1 MIWVNAGECGTF
13 PVSATL
19 IRYVRSSTVGDPGDA
34 VGGEFPFPQRPQ
46 DVGERGLGGGDHP
59 DGAGRGVARRGR
71 RRCRTRTGRRP
82 PRSARP
88 GCRRR
93 RRRPRS
99 RPTRRGCSARRPPR
113 ITAVGVFPDP
123 PFGLVTAI
131 RTDRGQ
137 VACRMARTLCR
148 CASSS
153 FPGFGVARP
162 RLSTLSTVRRR
173 PHSAGGSGGAG
184 GTHPP
189 SASTSVD
196 PARFLR
202 EPVPRHHPGSG
213 SGSGGSGSARTSGS
227 SS

>member
-1 MIWVNAGECGTF
+1 MSDTHRA
-13 PVSATL
+13 ATPS
-19 IRYVRSSTVGDPGDA
+19 V
-34 VGGEFPFPQRPQ
+34 
-46 DVGERGLGGGDHP
+46 
-59 DGAGRGVARRGR
+59 
-71 RRCRTRTGRRP
+71 RP
-82 PRSARP
+82 PRVPAASAASQIATDP
-88 GCRRR
+88 
-93 RRRPRS
+93 PRMPAS
-99 RPTRRGCSARRPPR
+99 RPPR

-137 VACRMARTLCR
+137 VACRMDRTLCR

-196 PARFLR
+196 PDGFLR
-202 EPVPRHHPGSG
+202 EPVPRHHRRSG
-213 SGSGGSGSARTSGS
+213 SGSGGRVR
-227 SS
+227 

>member
-1 MIWVNAGECGTF
+1 MLSAVN
-13 PVSATL
+13 S
-19 IRYVRSSTVGDPGDA
+19 RSRSEP
-34 VGGEFPFPQRPQ
+34 E

-59 DGAGRGVARRGR
+59 DGAGRGVGVGVGVDVGR
-71 RRCRTRTGRRP
+71 RSGRRP
-82 PRSARP
+82 LRSARR

-99 RPTRRGCSARRPPR
+99 RPTRRGCWRAGRRGS
-113 ITAVGVFPDP
+113 TAVGVFPDP

-153 FPGFGVARP
+153 CPGFGVARP

-196 PARFLR
+196 PGRFLR
-202 EPVPRHHPGSG
+202 EPVPRHHRPVPVPASA
-213 SGSGGSGSARTSGS
+213 GSGSARTSGS
-227 SS
+227 SSLTAPARGRRAVVAR